1 MPRVPLHPAMR
12 AIVAADDTEVDMSEI
27 ADPAMQARTIVDDR
41 DEFIRHL
48 VTRYKTGLLDKDY
61 VLQGIAE
68 FDALAAT
75 RRMRLYSV
83 LATFAAAVAAVA
95 SAVTAYFAYVGIHH

>member
-1 MPRVPLHPAMR
+1 
-12 AIVAADDTEVDMSEI
+12 MSEI
-27 ADPAMQARTIVDDR
+27 AEPAMQARTIVDDR

-48 VTRYKTGLLDKDY
+48 VSRYKRGMLDKDY

-68 FDALAAT
+68 FDALSVT
-75 RRMRLYSV
+75 KRMRLYSL

-95 SAVTAYFAYVGIHH
+95 SAMTAYFAYVGVHH